1 MSAVPSK
8 TDIET
13 SSPSHTVRWQG
24 LLLGFVGVACFSLTL
39 PTTLVAVRYFDPI
52 FVALGRAIVAGV
64 LSLVLLL
71 VTRQTWPRGSEWWR
85 LIVVSLGVVVG
96 FPILSSYAM
105 KSLPASQGA
114 IVTGLIPLCTAAFG
128 AYRAKQNM
136 PWLFWVSA
144 LAGSSAVVIFSLASG
159 GWNIRTEHAILLLA
173 VIVTSIS
180 YTEGAILAKTLGSW
194 QVICWTLVVSL
205 PFLVAPVV
213 WSVRANGLWI
223 EAGTVSPQNAWLA
236 FAYLSLVSMFL
247 AFFAWYRGLM
257 LGGIPQVSQIQ
268 LLQPFMTISVSAIW
282 LGEELSFGLILTA
295 ILVVLCV
302 VLGRWASRTPKV
314 VWRSTSPKG

>member
-8 TDIET
+8 TDVEA
-13 SSPSHTVRWQG
+13 SSPSNAIRLQG
-24 LLLGFVGVACFSLTL
+24 FLLGFVGVACFSLTL

-64 LSLVLLL
+64 LSLALLL

-128 AYRAKQNM
+128 AYRAKQHM

-144 LAGSSAVVIFSLASG
+144 LAGSSIVVIFSLASG

-173 VIVTSIS
+173 VVVTSIS

-223 EAGTVSPQNAWLA
+223 ESGTTSPQNAWLA

-268 LLQPFMTISVSAIW
+268 LLQPFMTISVSTIW
-282 LGEELSFGLILTA
+282 LGEELSLGLILTA
-295 ILVVLCV
+295 VLVVLCV